1 MALRFDGRVAI
12 VTGAGGGLGR
22 TYALELAKRGCKVVD
37 GILAV
42 NDLGGDAHGTSA
54 STSMAD
60 KVVAEIRAAGG
71 QAVANY
77 DSVEFGEKVVKT
89 AIDCFGRIDI
99 VINNAGILRDVSL
112 IKMTDLDWDLIFKV
126 HVKGAYS
133 VTKAAWPHMRKQ
145 NYGRIIVTSSNAA
158 IYGNF
163 GQTNYAAAK
172 SALIGFSNSLA
183 QEGAKH
189 NIVANTLI
197 PTAGSRLT
205 QTVLP
210 ESLLDALKPEY
221 VTPLAVYLCHESF
234 TESGKVFEAGAGWY
248 GTLKYYRSAGEV
260 IPHATV
266 EDIKNNWSHIT
277 DMKDAKHIESMRDQ
291 MSDLMGAMA
300 DVDSTAPAEGG
311 RGQASND
318 FPPHIKCSAIFQEM
332 NEGVKEDPSVVKNVK
347 ALILYILTD
356 GKKEIGR
363 FTLDFKSS
371 SPSVY
376 FGDVK
381 NGENATVT
389 VTVADDDFFEIAG
402 GRLNPQKAFMSGK
415 LKVKGNVMLLQKLQT
430 VLDKKRKAKL

>member
-22 TYALELAKRGCKVVD
+22 TYALELAKRGCKVV
-37 GILAV
+37 V

-60 KVVAEIRAAGG
+60 KVVGEIKAAGG

-77 DSVEFGEKVVKT
+77 DSVEFGEKIVKT
-89 AIDCFGRIDI
+89 AIDAFGRVDI

-112 IKMTDLDWDLIFKV
+112 VKMTDLDWDLIFKV

-133 VTKAAWPHMRKQ
+133 VTKAAWPYMRKQ
-145 NYGRIIVTSSNAA
+145 NYGRIIVTSSNAG

-172 SALIGFSNSLA
+172 SALVGFSNSLA
-183 QEGAKH
+183 QEGAKY
-189 NIVANTLI
+189 NIVANALI

-210 ESLLDALKPEY
+210 ESLLNALKPEY

-248 GTLKYYRSAGEV
+248 GTLKYYRSVGKV
-260 IPHATV
+260 IPNATA
-266 EDIKNNWSHIT
+266 ENLRDNWSKIT
-277 DMKDAKHIESMRDQ
+277 DMKDAQHFESMRDM
-291 MSDLMGAMA
+291 MSELMGTMA
-300 DVDSTAPAEGG
+300 DAQESGAENHSAPSSRSG
-311 RGQASND
+311 D
-318 FPPHIKCSAIFQEM
+318 FPSHIKCSALFKEM
-332 NEGVKEDPSVVKNVK
+332 NEGVQQDPSAVKKIN
-347 ALILYILTD
+347 AIILYILTD
-356 GKKEIGR
+356 GTKEIGK
-363 FTLDFKSS
+363 FTLDFKSA

-376 FGDVK
+376 YGDVK
-381 NGENATVT
+381 NGEKPTATVT
-389 VTVADDDFFEIAG
+389 VSDDDFLDIASG
-402 GRLNPQKAFMSGK
+402 KLNPQKAFMGGK